1 LCHACQLGRHVGL
14 PFPSSSTRALQPFDL
29 VHCDL
34 WTSPV
39 PSVSGYKYY
48 LIILNDCTH
57 YSWTFL
63 LRQKSDTFPTLSHF
77 FAFVSTQ
84 FGHTIRSI
92 QCNNGREFDNSSTRT
107 FFLSHDVQLR
117 MSCPY
122 TFPQNGKAE
131 HMICTTNSVMRS
143 LLFQASFPARYWAES
158 LYTATY
164 ILNLLPTKSILATT
178 PYFALFGTKLAPHSC
193 RCVFLGYSSNHK
205 GYRCLDLTM
214 NHLLISRHVIFGESS
229 FPFASSDPPP
239 DDLDS
244 LFLSS
249 PVICPIAPPYPS
261 YIPGTLA
268 PGVPATTSSPRV
280 RPSVYHPVAIVRDPR
295 STHPMVTRR
304 AAGVTK
310 PVDRLQLS
318 AAATPQTLS
327 PVPTFVRSMLVDPH
341 WRHAMEEY
349 EALLSN
355 STWDLVP
362 QPPGANVVTAK
373 WIFKHKLKKDGSLEM
388 QGSLGPPGLHSL
400 PPRWTTT
407 RPSVPSSSLPPS
419 KLC

>member
-1 LCHACQLGRHVGL
+1 
-14 PFPSSSTRALQPFDL
+14 
-29 VHCDL
+29 
-34 WTSPV
+34 
-39 PSVSGYKYY
+39 
-48 LIILNDCTH
+48 
-57 YSWTFL
+57 
-63 LRQKSDTFPTLSHF
+63 
-77 FAFVSTQ
+77 VSTQ

-117 MSCPY
+117 MPCPY

-131 HMICTTNSVMRS
+131 HMICTTNGVMRS

-164 ILNLLPTKSILATT
+164 ILNLLPTKSISATT

-239 DDLDS
+239 DDLNS

-280 RPSVYHPVAIVRDPR
+280 RPSVYHPAAVVRDPR

-327 PVPTFVRSMLVDPH
+327 PVPTFVRSTLVDPH

-373 WIFKHKLKKDGSLEM
+373 WIFKHKLKKDGSLDRCKARWVLRGFTHYPRGGLRRDLQPHRQACHRPNCVDSCCL
-388 QGSLGPPGLHSL
+388 QGLARAPARRQERL
-400 PPRWTTT
+400 PPRHSP
-407 RPSVPSSSLPPS
+407 RPSAALSLPASLTPHTLSWCAGSTSPS
-419 KLC
+419 TT